1 MYAVS
6 VKKKTLNGEKMSI
19 LDGVN
24 SPADLKKLNLKQ
36 LEELAR
42 DIRESLI
49 RTVSRTGG
57 HIASSLGAVELTIAL
72 HRVFQSPQDK
82 IVFDVGHQ
90 AYAHKILTGRRNQMH
105 TLRQFKGIS
114 GFPKPHESEHDA
126 FIAGHA
132 STSISVALGYATAD
146 KQQGKDNYSIA
157 VIGDGALTGGM
168 AYEAIGNAG
177 RSKTNLII
185 LLNDNGMAISQTVG
199 SIAGVLTKIR
209 TSRRYF
215 RAKDYFHRFTRKV
228 PLIGKPIDRFM
239 SFVIRRIKG
248 AIYNTTLFED
258 LNLSYLGPVDGHD
271 INALTVI
278 LERAKQ
284 LKTPCVVHAV
294 TVKGKGFS
302 AAEHDPVAF
311 HGAPT
316 FNIHSGEFDHH
327 GTINFSGQFGDI
339 MRQMAETDDKLCVIT
354 AAMSEGCGLCHFAK
368 QYPQRFYDVG
378 IAEEHAV
385 TFAAG
390 LAAGGMRPVV
400 AMYSTFLQRCADQLI
415 HDVALSGQ
423 KVVFAIDRAGLVGAD
438 GETHQGLYDLALF
451 RNAGITVLAPSNYA
465 ELKTAFS
472 QALYELDG
480 PVAVR
485 YPRGSEPEIILEDTM
500 ANPFIS
506 LKSGEKTAL
515 ISHGVTISSALQV
528 SERLDKVAV
537 IKLNRLWPIPS
548 KMIDILK
555 GYDHVIYLSEEEKA
569 GAIGESIATQLSGCA
584 TKVHILAPHGFVEQ
598 GSIPQLQKLLALDV
612 DSIVEYC
619 QKECFHEH
627 KATT

>member
-1 MYAVS
+1 MYAVF
-6 VKKKTLNGEKMSI
+6 VTKKILNGEIMSI
-19 LDGVN
+19 LDGIH
-24 SPADLKKLNLKQ
+24 SPSDLKKLNVKQ
-36 LEELAR
+36 LDALAG

-82 IVFDVGHQ
+82 IIFDVGHQ
-90 AYAHKILTGRRNQMH
+90 SYAHKILTGRHHQMH

-146 KQQGKDNYSIA
+146 KQLGNDNYSIA

-168 AYEAIGNAG
+168 AYEAISNAG

-215 RAKDYFHRFTRKV
+215 RAKDYFHRFMSKV
-228 PLIGKPIDRFM
+228 PLIGKPIDRFISSM
-239 SFVIRRIKG
+239 IRHIKG
-248 AIYNTTLFED
+248 AIYNTTIFED
-258 LNLSYLGPVDGHD
+258 LSLSYLGPVDGHD

-284 LKTPCVVHAV
+284 LKRPCFVHAV

-302 AAEHDPVAF
+302 AAEHNPVAF
-311 HGAPT
+311 HGAST
-316 FNIHSGEFDHH
+316 FNMQSGEFDHH
-327 GTINFSGQFGDI
+327 QTDNFSCQFGKI
-339 MRQMAETDDKLCVIT
+339 LCEMADKDDKICAIT
-354 AAMSEGCGLCHFAK
+354 AAMTDGCGLCKFGEQHPDRLF
-368 QYPQRFYDVG
+368 DVG

-390 LAAGGMRPVV
+390 LAAGGMKPVV

-415 HDVALSGQ
+415 HDVALSGH
-423 KVVFAIDRAGLVGAD
+423 KVLFAIDRAGLVGAD
-438 GETHQGLYDLALF
+438 GETHQGLYDLALL

-465 ELKTAFS
+465 ELKS
-472 QALYELDG
+472 ALERAMYQIEG
-480 PVAVR
+480 PVAIR
-485 YPRGSEPEIILEDTM
+485 YPRGAEPQNTPSDSM
-500 ANPFIS
+500 DNPYINV
-506 LKSGEKTAL
+506 KSGRKIA
-515 ISHGVTISSALQV
+515 IVSHGVTIATAWQAA
-528 SERLDKVAV
+528 EKLDDVAV
-537 IKLNRLWPIPS
+537 VKLNQLWPIPS
-548 KMIDILK
+548 DLVDSLK
-555 GYDHVIYLSEEEKA
+555 QYDHVVYVSEEEKA

-598 GSIPQLQKLLALDV
+598 GSIPQLQHMLALDAQ
-612 DSIVEYC
+612 SIAEYC
-619 QKECFHEH
+619 LKECVHEH

>member
-1 MYAVS
+1 MYAVL

-24 SPADLKKLNLKQ
+24 SPADLKKLNSKQ

-82 IVFDVGHQ
+82 IIFDVGHQ

-177 RSKTNLII
+177 RSNTNLII

-215 RAKDYFHRFTRKV
+215 RAKDNFHRFMRKV
-228 PLIGKPIDRFM
+228 PLIGRPIDRFM
-239 SFVIRRIKG
+239 SFVIRHIKG

-284 LKTPCVVHAV
+284 IKNPCVVHAV

-302 AAEHDPVAF
+302 AAEHDPIAF

-327 GTINFSGQFGDI
+327 QTVNFSSQFGNI
-339 MRQMAETDDKLCVIT
+339 MSQMAETDDKLCVIT
-354 AAMSEGCGLCHFAK
+354 AAMSEGCGLCQFAK

-415 HDVALSGQ
+415 HDVALSGH

-465 ELKTAFS
+465 ELKTALT

-485 YPRGSEPEIILEDTM
+485 YPRGSEPEITLEDTM
-500 ANPFIS
+500 AKPFIC
-506 LKSGEKTAL
+506 LRSGENTVL
-515 ISHGVTISSALQV
+515 ISHGVTISSVLQA
-528 SERLDKVAV
+528 SERLNTTAV
-537 IKLNRLWPIPS
+537 IKLNRLWPISPEL
-548 KMIDILK
+548 INTLK
-555 GYDHVIYLSEEEKA
+555 AYQHVVYISEEEKS
-569 GAIGESIATQLSGCA
+569 GAIGESIAAQLSGCT
-584 TKVHILAPHGFVEQ
+584 TKVHVLAPHGFVEQ